1 MIKIGLI
8 ILLFFTQC
16 SNETIFND
24 LKWRAVV
31 AKEAGVKVDFPCEP
45 KKDFKSFQEKPRPI
59 NIYEFSCQV
68 DGMKFLVS
76 SKNYLDDFN
85 EKSIPDYFE
94 SIESINRVMFGTVKK
109 LDEKDI
115 SKYPNVKGKFYKL
128 ELESKGIIYILA
140 LADEN
145 RTYDI
150 MAGLLPEKNSSENV
164 ENEFDKIAK
173 KFIDS
178 LEIIQPND

>member
-1 MIKIGLI
+1 MQSGLV
-8 ILLFFTQC
+8 FFTQC
-16 SNETIFND
+16 NNETFFKD
-24 LKWRAVV
+24 LKWRTFV

-59 NIYEFSCQV
+59 NIYGISCQV
-68 DGMKFLVS
+68 DGIRFLVS

-85 EKSIPDYFE
+85 ENSIPNYFE
-94 SIESINRVMFGTVKK
+94 SIESNNKVIFGAVKN

-145 RTYDI
+145 RTYEI
-150 MAGLLPEKNSSENV
+150 MAGLLPEKDSSENV
-164 ENEFDKIAK
+164 ENEFDIIAK

-178 LEIIQPND
+178 FEIIQPKN